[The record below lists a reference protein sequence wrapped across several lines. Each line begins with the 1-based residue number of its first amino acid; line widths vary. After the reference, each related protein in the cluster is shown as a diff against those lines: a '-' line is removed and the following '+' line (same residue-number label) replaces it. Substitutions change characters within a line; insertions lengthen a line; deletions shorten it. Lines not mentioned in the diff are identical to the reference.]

1 MEPTATP
8 IDDGASDAF
17 GPPPRPEPRRRQ
29 RTLRDRLDRA
39 AQSIE
44 EARIRTAPAQLS
56 RDDLRWAVRDLA
68 AALDD
73 VAKVLRVLHIEGMEQ
88 LDFVDR

>member
-1 MEPTATP
+1 MDPTAT
-8 IDDGASDAF
+8 DDPGEAGPAPPPE
-17 GPPPRPEPRRRQ
+17 PPPRE

-39 AQSIE
+39 ARSIE
-44 EARIRTAPAQLS
+44 DARIRTAPTQLS

-73 VAKVLRVLHIEGMEQ
+73 VAKVLRVLHIDAMDQ
-88 LDFVDR
+88 LDFTDR